1 MGQEAPVTPGGWE
14 ENKKS
19 MVRVGGVLDD
29 AWRCRP
35 QAAYMVNVLSGGQLG
50 AGGQNHGAKV
60 CAFLRLRRN

>member
-1 MGQEAPVTPGGWE
+1 MEAPVTPARWVKS
-14 ENKKS
+14 KKS

-50 AGGQNHGAKV
+50 AGDPLGSFHHPLEFFTV
-60 CAFLRLRRN
+60 